1 MVSWGDEVIRGRGY
15 FCLIEG
21 EGVEWRYLVRQYRL
35 LCDFTGVTL
44 LVRWCLFPTPFR
56 AFHSF

>member
-1 MVSWGDEVIRGRGY
+1 MVIRGRGY
-15 FCLIEG
+15 FCLIEE